1 MFDRQNT
8 SYSIDRCAR
17 AEACGGPRH
26 QLRVFLLFGIFFVGP
41 AVAQEPPTHAFGNA
55 DTPHAE
61 ESLFPDALVYPTP
74 WHPDFMSVE
83 PARPRPA
90 VTMTSVAELR
100 QESMPRR
107 IVVLNNNVLRLGE
120 HVILSNGQAWHW
132 GPFPDAFLD
141 ARTLSFPM
149 SR

>member
-1 MFDRQNT
+1 MI
-8 SYSIDRCAR
+8 SA
-17 AEACGGPRH
+17 A
-26 QLRVFLLFGIFFVGP
+26 
-41 AVAQEPPTHAFGNA
+41 AQEPSTHAFGNA
-55 DTPHAE
+55 ETPHAE
-61 ESLFPDALVYPTP
+61 ETLFPDASVLPTP
-74 WHPDFMSVE
+74 WLSDFMSVE
-83 PARPRPA
+83 PVRPRPA

-100 QESMPRR
+100 QENLPRR

-120 HVILSNGQAWHW
+120 HVTLSNGQAWHW